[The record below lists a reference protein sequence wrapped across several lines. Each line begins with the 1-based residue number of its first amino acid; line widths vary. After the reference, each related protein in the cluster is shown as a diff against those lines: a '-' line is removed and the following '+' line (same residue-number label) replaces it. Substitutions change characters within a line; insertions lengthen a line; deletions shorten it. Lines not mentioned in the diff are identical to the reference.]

1 MKKLIVLIIS
11 MFMLTSLVGC
21 SGTDTPETETIKLTF
36 WGHQNEAW
44 NESYRAIGDS
54 FMADNPGI
62 EITFEFFPYDQFE
75 SKVQTSLISKE
86 GGADMYEMWGGW
98 GVDFASTGALAAMP
112 DDMAADVIDQVYP
125 STIGALMYEGKLYGL
140 PLEFNIENG
149 AMLVNTQIL
158 KDNNVTVP
166 TTWDE
171 LVSTGSKLTK
181 VEDGLMVQKGFDF
194 VNWDSV
200 PYMFLSMI
208 LSTGGEYMDANGKFT
223 LQTPEAKAAL
233 QELYDM
239 VVVDKVTDLE
249 GLVGGG
255 DLEGFQQLFAGRNAL
270 VPRGPWVIS
279 EGVVSFGLE
288 YGVDFDYV
296 EMPWFGDKAAFAAE
310 TGWALSVNGNSAQ
323 QEAAYK
329 FLNYFYQ
336 DEQLLAHNVA
346 AAQIPA
352 KISVAQDP
360 ELLTLMPFAA
370 PLVGILE
377 DAQFIGYFNT
387 DQFKEA
393 VNNTFVDLVMGTIP
407 SVDEALV
414 SLEEHLNT
422 NVAK

>member
-1 MKKLIVLIIS
+1 MKKLALIILS
-11 MFMLTSLVGC
+11 LVMLTSLVGC
-21 SGTDTPETETIKLTF
+21 SGSDTSDSETIKLTF

-44 NESYRAIGDS
+44 NESYRQIGEN
-54 FMADNPGI
+54 FMAENPGI

-86 GGADMYEMWGGW
+86 GGADIYEMWGGW
-98 GVDFASTGALAAMP
+98 GVDFASTGALAQMP
-112 DDMAADVIDQVYP
+112 ETMAKDVIDNVYP
-125 STIGALMYEGKLYGL
+125 STIGALMFEGNLYGL

-149 AMLVNTQIL
+149 GLLVNKQL
-158 KDNNVTVP
+158 LQDNNVNVP

-171 LVSTGSKLTK
+171 LVSVGSKLSKEEGGIMT
-181 VEDGLMVQKGFDF
+181 QKGFDF

-200 PYMFLSMI
+200 PYLFLSMI
-208 LSTGGEYMDANGKFT
+208 LSTGGEYLDADGKFT
-223 LQTPEAKAAL
+223 LQTPQAKAAL

-279 EGVVSFGLE
+279 EGVGSFGLE

-296 EMPWFGDKAAFAAE
+296 EMPWFGDKVAFAAE
-310 TGWALSVNGNSAQ
+310 TGWALSVNGSSAQ

-329 FLNYFYQ
+329 FLEYFYQ

-360 ELLTLMPFAA
+360 ELLELMPFAK
-370 PLVGILE
+370 PLVGILD
-377 DAQFIGYFNT
+377 DARFIGYFNT

-393 VNNTFVDLVMGTIP
+393 VNNMFVDLVMGTTP
-407 SVDEALV
+407 SVDEALI

-422 NVAK
+422 NVVK

>member
-1 MKKLIVLIIS
+1 MKKLIVLIMS

-112 DDMAADVIDQVYP
+112 DDMAANVIDQVYP

-171 LVSTGSKLTK
+171 LVSAGTKLTK

-255 DLEGFQQLFAGRNAL
+255 DLEGFQQLFAGRNAI

-296 EMPWFGDKAAFAAE
+296 AMPWFGDKAAFAAE
-310 TGWALSVNGNSAQ
+310 TGWALSVNGNSPQ

-360 ELLTLMPFAA
+360 ELLALMPFAA

>member
-1 MKKLIVLIIS
+1 MKKLALIILS
-11 MFMLTSLVGC
+11 LVMLTSLVGC
-21 SGTDTPETETIKLTF
+21 SGSDASDSETIKLTF

-44 NESYRAIGDS
+44 NESYRQIGES
-54 FMADNPGI
+54 FMAENPGI

-86 GGADMYEMWGGW
+86 GGADIYEMWGGW
-98 GVDFASTGALAAMP
+98 GVDFASTGALAKMP
-112 DDMAADVIDQVYP
+112 DTMAKDVIEHVYP
-125 STIGALMYEGKLYGL
+125 STIGALMYEGNLYGL

-149 AMLVNTQIL
+149 GLLVNKQLL
-158 KDNNVTVP
+158 KDNNVNVP
-166 TTWDE
+166 TTWNE
-171 LVSTGSKLTK
+171 LVSVGSKLSK
-181 VEDGLMVQKGFDF
+181 VEGGIMTQKGFDF

-200 PYMFLSMI
+200 PYLFLSMI
-208 LSTGGEYMDANGKFT
+208 LSTGGEYLDANGKFT
-223 LQTPEAKAAL
+223 LQTPQAKAAL

-279 EGVVSFGLE
+279 EGVGSFGLE

-296 EMPWFGDKAAFAAE
+296 EMPWFGDKVAFAAE
-310 TGWALSVNGNSAQ
+310 TGWALSVNGSSAQ

-329 FLNYFYQ
+329 FLEYFYQ

-360 ELLTLMPFAA
+360 ELLELMPFAK
-370 PLVGILE
+370 PLVGILD
-377 DAQFIGYFNT
+377 DARFIGYFNT

-393 VNNTFVDLVMGTIP
+393 VNNMFVDLVMGTIP
-407 SVDEALV
+407 SVDEALS
-414 SLEEHLNT
+414 SLEKHLNA
-422 NVAK
+422 NVVK

>member
-1 MKKLIVLIIS
+1 MKKLIVLIMS

-112 DDMAADVIDQVYP
+112 DDMAANVIDQVYP

-171 LVSTGSKLTK
+171 LVSAGTKLTK

-223 LQTPEAKAAL
+223 LQTPEAKVAL

-255 DLEGFQQLFAGRNAL
+255 DLEGFQQLFAGRNAI

-296 EMPWFGDKAAFAAE
+296 AMPWFGDKAAFAAE
-310 TGWALSVNGNSAQ
+310 TGWALSVNGNSPQ

>member
-1 MKKLIVLIIS
+1 MKKLALIILS
-11 MFMLTSLVGC
+11 LVMLTSLVGC
-21 SGTDTPETETIKLTF
+21 SGSDTSDSETIKLTF

-44 NESYRAIGDS
+44 NESYRQIGEN
-54 FMADNPGI
+54 FMAENPGI

-86 GGADMYEMWGGW
+86 GGADIYEMWGGW
-98 GVDFASTGALAAMP
+98 GVDFASTGALAQMP
-112 DDMAADVIDQVYP
+112 ETMAKDVIDNVYP
-125 STIGALMYEGKLYGL
+125 STIGALMFEGNLYGL

-149 AMLVNTQIL
+149 GLLVNKQL
-158 KDNNVTVP
+158 LQDNNVNVP

-171 LVSTGSKLTK
+171 LVSVGSKLSKEEGGIMT
-181 VEDGLMVQKGFDF
+181 QKGFDF

-200 PYMFLSMI
+200 PYLFLSMI
-208 LSTGGEYMDANGKFT
+208 LSTGGEYLDADGKFT
-223 LQTPEAKAAL
+223 LQTPQAKAAL

-279 EGVVSFGLE
+279 EGVGSFGLE

-296 EMPWFGDKAAFAAE
+296 EMPWFGDKVAFAAE
-310 TGWALSVNGNSAQ
+310 TGWALSVNGSSAQ

-329 FLNYFYQ
+329 FLVYFYQ

-360 ELLTLMPFAA
+360 ELLELMPFAK
-370 PLVGILE
+370 PLVGILD
-377 DAQFIGYFNT
+377 DARFIGYFNT

-393 VNNTFVDLVMGTIP
+393 VNNMFVDLVMGTTP
-407 SVDEALV
+407 SVDEALI

-422 NVAK
+422 NVVK

>member
-1 MKKLIVLIIS
+1 MKKLIVLIMS

-112 DDMAADVIDQVYP
+112 DDMAANVIDQVYP

-171 LVSTGSKLTK
+171 LVSAGTKLTK

-255 DLEGFQQLFAGRNAL
+255 DLEGFQQLFAGRNAI

-296 EMPWFGDKAAFAAE
+296 AMPWFGDKAAFAAE
-310 TGWALSVNGNSAQ
+310 TGWALSVNGNSPQ

>member
-21 SGTDTPETETIKLTF
+21 SGNDTPETETIKLTF

-54 FMADNPGI
+54 FMAENPGI

-112 DDMAADVIDQVYP
+112 DDMAANVIDQVYP
-125 STIGALMYEGKLYGL
+125 STIGALMYEGQLYGL

-223 LQTPEAKAAL
+223 LQTPEAKTAL

-336 DEQLLAHNVA
+336 DDQLLAHNVA

-360 ELLTLMPFAA
+360 ELLTLMPFAK

-407 SVDEALV
+407 SVDEALA

>member
-1 MKKLIVLIIS
+1 MKKLVLIMIS
-11 MFMLTSLVGC
+11 LFMLTSLVGC
-21 SGTDTPETETIKLTF
+21 SGSDTSDSETIKLTF

-44 NESYRAIGDS
+44 NESYRQIGES
-54 FMADNPGI
+54 FMVENPGI

-98 GVDFASTGALAAMP
+98 GVDFASTGALAQMP
-112 DDMAADVIDQVYP
+112 DTLAQDVIDNVYP
-125 STIGALMYEGKLYGL
+125 STIGALMFDGKLYGL

-149 AMLVNTQIL
+149 GLLVNKQLL
-158 KDNNVTVP
+158 KDNNIEIP
-166 TTWDE
+166 TTWDQ
-171 LVSTGSKLTK
+171 LVDAGSKLTK
-181 VEDGLMVQKGFDF
+181 AEDGIITQKGFDF

-200 PYMFLSMI
+200 PYLFLSMI
-208 LSTGGEYMDANGKFT
+208 LSTGGEYLDENGKFT
-223 LQTPEAKAAL
+223 LQTPQAKVAL

-255 DLEGFQQLFAGRNAL
+255 DLEGYQQLYAGRNAL

-279 EGVVSFGLE
+279 EGEGSFGLE

-296 EMPWFGDKAAFAAE
+296 AMPWFGDKVAFAAE
-310 TGWALSVNGNSAQ
+310 TGWALSVNGSSEQ

-329 FLNYFYQ
+329 FLEYFYQ
-336 DEQLLAHNVA
+336 DENLLAHNVA
-346 AAQIPA
+346 ATQIPA

-360 ELLTLMPFAA
+360 ELINLMPFAK
-370 PLVGILE
+370 PLVGILD

-393 VNNTFVDLVMGTIP
+393 VNNMFVDLVMGTIP

-414 SLEEHLNT
+414 SLEDHLNT
-422 NVAK
+422 NVVK

>member
-112 DDMAADVIDQVYP
+112 DEMAANVIDQVYP

-171 LVSTGSKLTK
+171 LVSAGTKLTK

-296 EMPWFGDKAAFAAE
+296 AMPWFGDKAAFAAE
-310 TGWALSVNGNSAQ
+310 TGWALSVNANSPQ

>member
-1 MKKLIVLIIS
+1 MKKLIVLIMS

-44 NESYRAIGDS
+44 NESYRAIGDR

-112 DDMAADVIDQVYP
+112 DDMAANVIDQVYP

-171 LVSTGSKLTK
+171 LVSAGTKLTK

-255 DLEGFQQLFAGRNAL
+255 DLEGFQQLFAGRNAI

-296 EMPWFGDKAAFAAE
+296 SMPWFGDKAAFAAE
-310 TGWALSVNGNSAQ
+310 TGWALSVNGNSPQ

>member
-1 MKKLIVLIIS
+1 M
-11 MFMLTSLVGC
+11 T
-21 SGTDTPETETIKLTF
+21 
-36 WGHQNEAW
+36 
-44 NESYRAIGDS
+44 
-54 FMADNPGI
+54 
-62 EITFEFFPYDQFE
+62 
-75 SKVQTSLISKE
+75 
-86 GGADMYEMWGGW
+86 
-98 GVDFASTGALAAMP
+98 
-112 DDMAADVIDQVYP
+112 
-125 STIGALMYEGKLYGL
+125 
-140 PLEFNIENG
+140 
-149 AMLVNTQIL
+149 
-158 KDNNVTVP
+158 
-166 TTWDE
+166 
-171 LVSTGSKLTK
+171 
-181 VEDGLMVQKGFDF
+181 QKGFDF

-200 PYMFLSMI
+200 PYLFLSMI
-208 LSTGGEYMDANGKFT
+208 LSQGGEYMDANGKFT

-233 QELYDM
+233 QELHDL

-255 DLEGFQQLFAGRNAL
+255 DLEGFQQLFAGRNGI

-288 YGVDFDYV
+288 LGVDFDYV
-296 EMPWFGDKAAFAAE
+296 AMPWFGEKVAFAAE

-329 FLNYFYQ
+329 FLEYFYQ

-370 PLVGILE
+370 PLVGILD

-407 SVDEALV
+407 SVDEALA

>member
-1 MKKLIVLIIS
+1 MKKLALIILS
-11 MFMLTSLVGC
+11 LVMLTSLVGC
-21 SGTDTPETETIKLTF
+21 SGSDTSDSETIKLTF

-44 NESYRAIGDS
+44 NESYRQIGES
-54 FMADNPGI
+54 FMAENPGI

-86 GGADMYEMWGGW
+86 GGADIYEMWGGW
-98 GVDFASTGALAAMP
+98 GVDFASTGALAQMP
-112 DDMAADVIDQVYP
+112 ETMAKDVIENVYP
-125 STIGALMYEGKLYGL
+125 STIGALMFEGNLYGL

-149 AMLVNTQIL
+149 GLLVNKQL
-158 KDNNVTVP
+158 LQDNNVNVP

-171 LVSTGSKLTK
+171 LVSVGSKLSKEEGGIMT
-181 VEDGLMVQKGFDF
+181 QKGFDF

-200 PYMFLSMI
+200 PYLFLSMI
-208 LSTGGEYMDANGKFT
+208 LSTGGEYLDADGKFT
-223 LQTPEAKAAL
+223 LQTPQAKAAL

-296 EMPWFGDKAAFAAE
+296 EMPWFGDKVAFAAE
-310 TGWALSVNGNSAQ
+310 TGWALSVNGSSAQ

-329 FLNYFYQ
+329 FLEYFYQ

-352 KISVAQDP
+352 KMSVAQDP
-360 ELLTLMPFAA
+360 ELLELMPFAK
-370 PLVGILE
+370 PLVGILD
-377 DAQFIGYFNT
+377 DARFIGYFNT

-393 VNNTFVDLVMGTIP
+393 VNNMFVDLVMGTTP
-407 SVDEALV
+407 SVDEALI

-422 NVAK
+422 NVVK

>member
-112 DDMAADVIDQVYP
+112 DEMAANVIDQVYP

-171 LVSTGSKLTK
+171 LVSAGTKLTK

-296 EMPWFGDKAAFAAE
+296 AMPWFGDKAAFAAE
-310 TGWALSVNGNSAQ
+310 TGWA
-323 QEAAYK
+323 
-329 FLNYFYQ
+329 
-336 DEQLLAHNVA
+336 
-346 AAQIPA
+346 
-352 KISVAQDP
+352 
-360 ELLTLMPFAA
+360 
-370 PLVGILE
+370 
-377 DAQFIGYFNT
+377 
-387 DQFKEA
+387 
-393 VNNTFVDLVMGTIP
+393 
-407 SVDEALV
+407 
-414 SLEEHLNT
+414 
-422 NVAK
+422 

>member
-1 MKKLIVLIIS
+1 MKKLIVLIMS

-112 DDMAADVIDQVYP
+112 DDMAANVIDQVYP

-166 TTWDE
+166 TTWNE
-171 LVSTGSKLTK
+171 LVSAGTKLTK
-181 VEDGLMVQKGFDF
+181 IEDGLMVQKGFDF

-255 DLEGFQQLFAGRNAL
+255 DLEGFQQLFAGRNAI

-288 YGVDFDYV
+288 YGLDFDYV
-296 EMPWFGDKAAFAAE
+296 AMPWFGDKAAFAAE
-310 TGWALSVNGNSAQ
+310 TGWALSVNGNSPQ

-360 ELLTLMPFAA
+360 ELLALMPFAA

>member
-1 MKKLIVLIIS
+1 MKKLALIILS
-11 MFMLTSLVGC
+11 LVMLTSLVGC
-21 SGTDTPETETIKLTF
+21 SGSDTSDSETIKLTF

-44 NESYRAIGDS
+44 NESYRQIGEN
-54 FMADNPGI
+54 FMAENPGI

-86 GGADMYEMWGGW
+86 GGADIYEMWGGW
-98 GVDFASTGALAAMP
+98 GVDFASTGALAQMP
-112 DDMAADVIDQVYP
+112 ETMAKDVIENVYP
-125 STIGALMYEGKLYGL
+125 STIGALMFEGNLYGL

-149 AMLVNTQIL
+149 GLLVNKQL
-158 KDNNVTVP
+158 LQDNNVNVP

-171 LVSTGSKLTK
+171 LVSVGSKLSKEEGGIMT
-181 VEDGLMVQKGFDF
+181 QKGFDF

-200 PYMFLSMI
+200 PYLFLSMI
-208 LSTGGEYMDANGKFT
+208 LSTGGEYLDADGKFT
-223 LQTPEAKAAL
+223 LQTPQAKAAL

-279 EGVVSFGLE
+279 EGVGSFGLE

-296 EMPWFGDKAAFAAE
+296 EMPWFGDKVAFAAE
-310 TGWALSVNGNSAQ
+310 TGWALSVNGSSPQ

-329 FLNYFYQ
+329 FLEYFYQ

-360 ELLTLMPFAA
+360 ELLELMPFAK
-370 PLVGILE
+370 PLVGILD
-377 DAQFIGYFNT
+377 DARFIGYFNT

-393 VNNTFVDLVMGTIP
+393 VNNMFVDLVMGTTP
-407 SVDEALV
+407 SVDEALI

-422 NVAK
+422 NVVK

>member
-112 DDMAADVIDQVYP
+112 DDMAANVIDQVYP

-171 LVSTGSKLTK
+171 LVSAGTKLTK

-255 DLEGFQQLFAGRNAL
+255 DLEGFQQLFAGRNAI

-296 EMPWFGDKAAFAAE
+296 AMPWFGDKAAFAAE
-310 TGWALSVNGNSAQ
+310 TGWALSVNGNSPQ

>member
-1 MKKLIVLIIS
+1 MKKLIVLIMS

-112 DDMAADVIDQVYP
+112 DDMAANVIDQVYP

-171 LVSTGSKLTK
+171 LVSAGTKLTK

-255 DLEGFQQLFAGRNAL
+255 DLEGFQQLFAGRNAI

-296 EMPWFGDKAAFAAE
+296 SMPWFGDKAAFAAE
-310 TGWALSVNGNSAQ
+310 TGWALSVNGNSPQ

-370 PLVGILE
+370 PLAGILE

>member
-1 MKKLIVLIIS
+1 MKKLIVLIMS

-112 DDMAADVIDQVYP
+112 DDMAANVIDQVYP

-171 LVSTGSKLTK
+171 LVSAGTKLTK

-255 DLEGFQQLFAGRNAL
+255 DLEGFQQLFAGRNAI

-296 EMPWFGDKAAFAAE
+296 AMPWFGDKAAFAAE
-310 TGWALSVNGNSAQ
+310 TGWALSVNGNSPQ

-360 ELLTLMPFAA
+360 ELLTLMPFAT

>member
-1 MKKLIVLIIS
+1 MKKLIVLIMS

-21 SGTDTPETETIKLTF
+21 SGNDTPETETIKLTF

-54 FMADNPGI
+54 FMAENPGI

-112 DDMAADVIDQVYP
+112 DDMAANVIDQVYP

-158 KDNNVTVP
+158 KDNNMSVP

-171 LVSTGSKLTK
+171 LVSAGTKLTK
-181 VEDGLMVQKGFDF
+181 IEDGLMVQKGFDF

-208 LSTGGEYMDANGKFT
+208 LSTGGSYMDANGKFT
-223 LQTPEAKAAL
+223 LQTPEAKTAL

-296 EMPWFGDKAAFAAE
+296 AMPWFGDKAAFAAE

>member
-1 MKKLIVLIIS
+1 MKKLALIILS
-11 MFMLTSLVGC
+11 LVMLTSLVGC
-21 SGTDTPETETIKLTF
+21 SGSDTSDSETIKLTF

-44 NESYRAIGDS
+44 NESYRQIGES
-54 FMADNPGI
+54 FMAENPGI

-86 GGADMYEMWGGW
+86 GGADIYEMWGGW
-98 GVDFASTGALAAMP
+98 GVDFASTGALAQMP
-112 DDMAADVIDQVYP
+112 ETMAKDVIDNVYP
-125 STIGALMYEGKLYGL
+125 STIGALMFEGNLYGL

-149 AMLVNTQIL
+149 GLLVNKQL
-158 KDNNVTVP
+158 LQDNNVNVP

-171 LVSTGSKLTK
+171 LVSVGSKLSKEEGGIMT
-181 VEDGLMVQKGFDF
+181 QKGFDF

-200 PYMFLSMI
+200 PYLFLSMI
-208 LSTGGEYMDANGKFT
+208 LSTGGEYLDANGKFT
-223 LQTPEAKAAL
+223 LQTPQAKAAL

-296 EMPWFGDKAAFAAE
+296 EMPWFGDKVAFAAE
-310 TGWALSVNGNSAQ
+310 TGWALSVNGSSAQ

-329 FLNYFYQ
+329 FLEYFYQ

-352 KISVAQDP
+352 KMSVAQDP
-360 ELLTLMPFAA
+360 ELLELMPFAK
-370 PLVGILE
+370 PLVGILD
-377 DAQFIGYFNT
+377 DARFIGYFNT

-393 VNNTFVDLVMGTIP
+393 VNNMFVDLVMGTTP
-407 SVDEALV
+407 SVDEALI

-422 NVAK
+422 NVVK

>member
-21 SGTDTPETETIKLTF
+21 SGNDTPETETIKLTF

-112 DDMAADVIDQVYP
+112 DDMAANVIDQVYP

-158 KDNNVTVP
+158 KDNNVMVP

-171 LVSTGSKLTK
+171 LVSAGTKLTK

-296 EMPWFGDKAAFAAE
+296 AMPWFGDKAAFAAE
-310 TGWALSVNGNSAQ
+310 TGWALSVNGNSPQ

>member
-1 MKKLIVLIIS
+1 MKKLIVLIMS

-112 DDMAADVIDQVYP
+112 DDMAANVIDQVYP

-171 LVSTGSKLTK
+171 LVSAGTKLTK

-255 DLEGFQQLFAGRNAL
+255 DLEGFQQLFAGRNAI

-296 EMPWFGDKAAFAAE
+296 AMPWFGDKAAFAAE
-310 TGWALSVNGNSAQ
+310 TGWALSVNGNSPQ

-370 PLVGILE
+370 PLAGILE

>member
-1 MKKLIVLIIS
+1 MKKLIVLIMS

-112 DDMAADVIDQVYP
+112 DDMAANVIDQVYP

-166 TTWDE
+166 TTWNE
-171 LVSTGSKLTK
+171 LVSAGTKLTK
-181 VEDGLMVQKGFDF
+181 IEDGLMVQKGFDF

-255 DLEGFQQLFAGRNAL
+255 DLEGFQQLFAGRNAI

-296 EMPWFGDKAAFAAE
+296 AMPWFGDKAAFAAE
-310 TGWALSVNGNSAQ
+310 TGWALSVNGNSPQ

>member
-1 MKKLIVLIIS
+1 MKKLALIILS
-11 MFMLTSLVGC
+11 LVMLTSLVGC
-21 SGTDTPETETIKLTF
+21 SGSDTSDSETIKLTF

-44 NESYRAIGDS
+44 NESYRQIGEN
-54 FMADNPGI
+54 FMAENPGI

-86 GGADMYEMWGGW
+86 GGADIYEMWGGW
-98 GVDFASTGALAAMP
+98 GVDFASTGALAQMP
-112 DDMAADVIDQVYP
+112 ETMAKDVIDNVYP
-125 STIGALMYEGKLYGL
+125 STIGALMFEGNLYGL

-149 AMLVNTQIL
+149 GLLVNKQL
-158 KDNNVTVP
+158 LQDNNVNVP

-171 LVSTGSKLTK
+171 LVSVGSKLSKEEGGIMT
-181 VEDGLMVQKGFDF
+181 QKGFDF

-200 PYMFLSMI
+200 PYLFLSMI
-208 LSTGGEYMDANGKFT
+208 LSTGGEYLDADGKFT
-223 LQTPEAKAAL
+223 LQTPQAKAAL

-279 EGVVSFGLE
+279 EGVGSFGLE

-296 EMPWFGDKAAFAAE
+296 EMPWFGDKVAFAAE
-310 TGWALSVNGNSAQ
+310 TGWALSVNGSSAR

-329 FLNYFYQ
+329 FLEYFYQ

-360 ELLTLMPFAA
+360 ELLELMPFAK
-370 PLVGILE
+370 PLVGILD
-377 DAQFIGYFNT
+377 DARFIGYFNT

-393 VNNTFVDLVMGTIP
+393 VNNMFVDLVMGTTP
-407 SVDEALV
+407 SVDEALI

-422 NVAK
+422 NVVK

>member
-1 MKKLIVLIIS
+1 MKKLALIILS
-11 MFMLTSLVGC
+11 LVMLTSLVGC
-21 SGTDTPETETIKLTF
+21 SGSDTNDNETIKLTF

-44 NESYRAIGDS
+44 NESYRQIGES
-54 FMADNPGI
+54 FMAENPGI

-86 GGADMYEMWGGW
+86 GGADIYEMWGGW
-98 GVDFASTGALAAMP
+98 GVDFASTGALAKMP
-112 DDMAADVIDQVYP
+112 DTMAKDVIENVYP
-125 STIGALMYEGKLYGL
+125 STIGALMYEGNLYGL

-149 AMLVNTQIL
+149 GLLVNKQL
-158 KDNNVTVP
+158 LQDNNVTVP

-171 LVSTGSKLTK
+171 LVSVGSKLSKEEGGIMT
-181 VEDGLMVQKGFDF
+181 QKGFDF

-200 PYMFLSMI
+200 PYLFLSMI
-208 LSTGGEYMDANGKFT
+208 LSTGGEYLDANGKFT
-223 LQTPEAKAAL
+223 LQTPQAKAAL

-279 EGVVSFGLE
+279 EGEGSFGLE

-296 EMPWFGDKAAFAAE
+296 EMPWYGDKVAFAAE
-310 TGWALSVNGNSAQ
+310 TGWALSVNGSSAQ

-329 FLNYFYQ
+329 FLEYFYQ

-360 ELLTLMPFAA
+360 ELLELMPFAK
-370 PLVGILE
+370 PLVGILD
-377 DAQFIGYFNT
+377 DARFIGYFNT

-393 VNNTFVDLVMGTIP
+393 VNNMFVDLVMGTTP
-407 SVDEALV
+407 SVDEALI

-422 NVAK
+422 NVVK

>member
-21 SGTDTPETETIKLTF
+21 SGNDTPETETIKLTF

-112 DDMAADVIDQVYP
+112 DDMAANVIDQVYP
-125 STIGALMYEGKLYGL
+125 STIGALMFEGKLYGL

-158 KDNNVTVP
+158 KDNNVSVP
-166 TTWDE
+166 TTWNE
-171 LVSTGSKLTK
+171 LVSAGTKLTK

-223 LQTPEAKAAL
+223 LQTPEAKVAL

-296 EMPWFGDKAAFAAE
+296 AMPWFGDKAAFAAE

-370 PLVGILE
+370 PLVGILD

>member
-1 MKKLIVLIIS
+1 MKKLALIILS
-11 MFMLTSLVGC
+11 LVMLTSLVGC
-21 SGTDTPETETIKLTF
+21 SGSDTSDSETIKLTF

-44 NESYRAIGDS
+44 NESYRQIGEN
-54 FMADNPGI
+54 FMAENPGI

-86 GGADMYEMWGGW
+86 GGADIYEMWGGW
-98 GVDFASTGALAAMP
+98 GVDFASTGALAQMP
-112 DDMAADVIDQVYP
+112 ETMAKDVIENVYP
-125 STIGALMYEGKLYGL
+125 STIGALMFEGNLYGL

-149 AMLVNTQIL
+149 GLLVNKQL
-158 KDNNVTVP
+158 LQDNNVNVP

-171 LVSTGSKLTK
+171 LVSVGSKLSKEEGGIMT
-181 VEDGLMVQKGFDF
+181 QKGFDF

-200 PYMFLSMI
+200 PYLFLSMI
-208 LSTGGEYMDANGKFT
+208 LSTGGEYLDADGKFT
-223 LQTPEAKAAL
+223 LQTPQAKAAL

-279 EGVVSFGLE
+279 EGVGSFGLE

-296 EMPWFGDKAAFAAE
+296 EMPWFGDKVAFAAE
-310 TGWALSVNGNSAQ
+310 TGWALSVNGSSAQ

-329 FLNYFYQ
+329 FLEYFYQ

-360 ELLTLMPFAA
+360 ELLELMPFAK
-370 PLVGILE
+370 PLVGILD
-377 DAQFIGYFNT
+377 DARFIGYFNT

-393 VNNTFVDLVMGTIP
+393 VNNMFVDLVMGTTP
-407 SVDEALV
+407 SVDEALI

-422 NVAK
+422 NVVK

>member
-11 MFMLTSLVGC
+11 MLMLTSLVGC

-112 DDMAADVIDQVYP
+112 DDMASNVIDQVYP

-171 LVSTGSKLTK
+171 LVSAGTKLTK

-255 DLEGFQQLFAGRNAL
+255 DLEGFQQLFAGRNAI

-296 EMPWFGDKAAFAAE
+296 AMPWFGDKAAFAAE
-310 TGWALSVNGNSAQ
+310 TGWALSVNGNSPQ

>member
-1 MKKLIVLIIS
+1 MKKLALIILS
-11 MFMLTSLVGC
+11 LVMLTSLVGC
-21 SGTDTPETETIKLTF
+21 SGSDTSDSETIKLTF

-44 NESYRAIGDS
+44 NESYRQIGES
-54 FMADNPGI
+54 FMAENPGI

-86 GGADMYEMWGGW
+86 GGADIYEMWGGW
-98 GVDFASTGALAAMP
+98 GVDFASTGALAQMP
-112 DDMAADVIDQVYP
+112 ETMAKDVIDNVYP
-125 STIGALMYEGKLYGL
+125 STIGALMFEGNLYGL

-149 AMLVNTQIL
+149 GLLVNKQL
-158 KDNNVTVP
+158 LQDNNVNVP

-171 LVSTGSKLTK
+171 LVSVGSKLSKEEGGIMT
-181 VEDGLMVQKGFDF
+181 QKGFDF

-200 PYMFLSMI
+200 PYLFLSMI
-208 LSTGGEYMDANGKFT
+208 LSTGGEYLDADGKFT
-223 LQTPEAKAAL
+223 LQTPQAKAAL

-296 EMPWFGDKAAFAAE
+296 EMPWFGDKVAFAAE
-310 TGWALSVNGNSAQ
+310 TGWALSVNGSSAQ

-329 FLNYFYQ
+329 FLEYFYQ

-352 KISVAQDP
+352 KMSVAQDP
-360 ELLTLMPFAA
+360 ELLELMPFAK
-370 PLVGILE
+370 PLVGILD
-377 DAQFIGYFNT
+377 DARFIGYFNT

-393 VNNTFVDLVMGTIP
+393 VNNMFVDLVMGTTP
-407 SVDEALV
+407 SVDEALI

-422 NVAK
+422 NVVK

>member
-1 MKKLIVLIIS
+1 MKKIIVLLIS
-11 MFMLTSLVGC
+11 LFMLTSLVGC
-21 SGTDTPETETIKLTF
+21 SGETNSKTETIKLTF

-44 NESYRAIGDS
+44 NESYRTIGAS
-54 FMADNPGI
+54 FMAENPGI

-112 DDMAADVIDQVYP
+112 DAMATDVIDHVYP

-149 AMLVNTQIL
+149 AMLINTQLL
-158 KDNNVTVP
+158 KDNNVPVP

-171 LVSTGSKLTK
+171 LVSAGTKLTK
-181 VEDGLMVQKGFDF
+181 IEDGLMVQKGFDF

-200 PYMFLSMI
+200 PYLFLSMI
-208 LSTGGEYMDANGKFT
+208 LSTGGEYMDANGQFT
-223 LQTPEAKAAL
+223 LQTPEAKAAF
-233 QELYDM
+233 QELFDM
-239 VVVDKVTDLE
+239 VVLDKVTDLE

-255 DLEGFQQLFAGRNAL
+255 DLEGFQKLFAGRNAI
-270 VPRGPWVIS
+270 VPRGPWTIS

-296 EMPWFGDKAAFAAE
+296 AMPWYGDKVAFAAE
-310 TGWALSVNGNSAQ
+310 TGWALSVNGSSKQ

-329 FLNYFYQ
+329 FLEYFYQ

-360 ELLTLMPFAA
+360 KLLELMPFAT
-370 PLVGILE
+370 PLVGILD
-377 DAQFIGYFNT
+377 DARFIGYFNT

-393 VNNTFVDLVMGTIP
+393 VNNTFVDLVMGTTP
-407 SVDEALV
+407 TVDEALA
-414 SLEEHLNT
+414 SLETYLNT
-422 NVAK
+422 NVVK

>member
-1 MKKLIVLIIS
+1 MKKLALIILS
-11 MFMLTSLVGC
+11 LVMLTSLVGC
-21 SGTDTPETETIKLTF
+21 SGSDTSDSETIKLTF

-44 NESYRAIGDS
+44 NESYRQIGES
-54 FMADNPGI
+54 FMAKNPGI

-86 GGADMYEMWGGW
+86 GGADIYEMWGGW
-98 GVDFASTGALAAMP
+98 GVDFASTGALAQMP
-112 DDMAADVIDQVYP
+112 ETMAKDVIENVYP
-125 STIGALMYEGKLYGL
+125 STIGALMFEGNLYGL

-149 AMLVNTQIL
+149 GLLVNKQSL
-158 KDNNVTVP
+158 QDNNVNVP

-171 LVSTGSKLTK
+171 LVSVGSKLSKEEGGIMT
-181 VEDGLMVQKGFDF
+181 QKGFDF

-200 PYMFLSMI
+200 PYLFLSMI
-208 LSTGGEYMDANGKFT
+208 LSTGGEYLDADGKFT
-223 LQTPEAKAAL
+223 LQTPQAKAAL

-296 EMPWFGDKAAFAAE
+296 EMPWFGDKVAFAAE
-310 TGWALSVNGNSAQ
+310 TGWALSVNGSSAQ

-329 FLNYFYQ
+329 FLEYFYQ

-360 ELLTLMPFAA
+360 ELLELMPFAK
-370 PLVGILE
+370 PLVGILD
-377 DAQFIGYFNT
+377 DARFIGYFNT

-393 VNNTFVDLVMGTIP
+393 VNNMFVDLVMGTTP
-407 SVDEALV
+407 SVDEALI

-422 NVAK
+422 NVVK

>member
-11 MFMLTSLVGC
+11 LFMLTSLVGC
-21 SGTDTPETETIKLTF
+21 SGGDTNETETIKLTF

-44 NESYRAIGDS
+44 NESYRAIGAS

-112 DDMAADVIDQVYP
+112 DAMAADVIDHVYP
-125 STIGALMYEGKLYGL
+125 STIGALMFEGKLYGL

-149 AMLVNTQIL
+149 GMLVNTQIL
-158 KDNNVTVP
+158 KDNNVSVP
-166 TTWDE
+166 TTWNE
-171 LVSTGSKLTK
+171 LVSAGMKMTK
-181 VEDGLMVQKGFDF
+181 VEGGIMTQKGFDF

-200 PYMFLSMI
+200 PYLFLSMI
-208 LSTGGEYMDANGKFT
+208 LSQGGEYMDANGKFT

-233 QELYDM
+233 QELHDL

-255 DLEGFQQLFAGRNAL
+255 DLEGFQQLFAGRNGI

-288 YGVDFDYV
+288 LGVDFDYV
-296 EMPWFGDKAAFAAE
+296 AMPWFGEKVAFAAE

-329 FLNYFYQ
+329 FLEYFYQ

-370 PLVGILE
+370 PLVGILD

-407 SVDEALV
+407 SVDEALA

>member
-1 MKKLIVLIIS
+1 MKKLIVFVLSLI
-11 MFMLTSLVGC
+11 MLTSLVGC
-21 SGTDTPETETIKLTF
+21 SGSDTPKTETIKLTF

-44 NESYRAIGDS
+44 NESYRAIGES
-54 FMADNPGI
+54 FMAENPGI

-112 DDMAADVIDQVYP
+112 DKMATDVIDHVYP

-149 AMLVNTQIL
+149 GMLVNTKLL
-158 KDNNVTVP
+158 KDNNISVP
-166 TTWDE
+166 TTWDQ
-171 LVSTGSKLTK
+171 LVSVGSKLTK
-181 VEDGLMVQKGFDF
+181 VEGGIMTQKGFDF

-296 EMPWFGDKAAFAAE
+296 AMPWFGDKVAFAAE
-310 TGWALSVNGNSAQ
+310 TGWALSVNGNSAN

-352 KISVAQDP
+352 KVSVAQDP

-370 PLVGILE
+370 PLVGILD

-414 SLEEHLNT
+414 QLETHLNT

>member
-1 MKKLIVLIIS
+1 MKKLIVLIMS

-171 LVSTGSKLTK
+171 LVSAGTKLTK

-255 DLEGFQQLFAGRNAL
+255 DLEGFQQLFAGRNAI

-296 EMPWFGDKAAFAAE
+296 AMPWFGDKAAFAAE
-310 TGWALSVNGNSAQ
+310 TGWALSVNGNSPQ